1 MPAFRLRLPGLAPAA
16 AALALTLTLALALT
30 LAPAAAPAAI
40 TDPLLGEQWA
50 LSDPALGVREAWTQS
65 QGEGVVVAILD
76 SGVQLDHPDLAA
88 NLWTNPGEIAGNGRD
103 DDRNGFVDDVH
114 GANLFDRSGNVGDD
128 EGHGTHVA
136 GIVAAASAN
145 GTGGRGLAPKARIMP
160 VKVMDAASASDSSLV
175 ARGIRYAVTPAR
187 GSSTSRSTATTSTPE
202 LDDAI
207 AFAGAR
213 GATIVASAG
222 NDARDADQRPSFPA
236 ASADPAVLSITA
248 ATRDA
253 GLLAVANRGLR
264 SVDLA
269 APGERILS
277 TARGSRYELR
287 SGTSMAAPYVAGALA
302 LLAAARPDLDGARL
316 RDALRATARRPP
328 GLLGLLA
335 FGEVD
340 VAAAMHAILPG
351 ALWRPAPAPS
361 AGPKAAAAP
370 SVRLRADR
378 QIRAGR
384 RATVRWSA
392 RKRRRAL
399 DDRARRPP
407 RGDPRRGRRA
417 RPAQARPQPRPPSL
431 AGRRAR
437 RGRRARSRPRRAA
450 SASCGQ
456 AEAPD
461 AIGPAG

>member
-1 MPAFRLRLPGLAPAA
+1 MPALRFRLPGFASAASALACALA
-16 AALALTLTLALALT
+16 AALALAA
-30 LAPAAAPAAI
+30 APASAPAAI

-50 LSDPALGVREAWTQS
+50 LSDPALGVPEAWTQS

-88 NLWTNPGEIAGNGRD
+88 NLWTNPGELAGNGRD

-114 GANLFDRSGNVGDD
+114 GANLFDRSGNVADD

-136 GIVAAASAN
+136 GIVAAAAGN
-145 GTGGRGLAPKARIMP
+145 GAGGSGLAPKARIMA
-160 VKVMDAASASDSSLV
+160 VKVMDAASSSDSSLV
-175 ARGIRYAVTPAR
+175 AQGIRYAVDAGAR
-187 GSSTSRSTATTSTPE
+187 IVNISLNGDESTAE
-202 LDDAI
+202 LDGAI

-222 NDARDADQRPSFPA
+222 NNARDADRLPSFPA

-248 ATRDA
+248 ARRDA
-253 GLLAVANRGLR
+253 GLLAFANRGRR

-287 SGTSMAAPYVAGALA
+287 SGTSMAAPYVGGALA

-335 FGEVD
+335 SGEID
-340 VAAAMHAILPG
+340 VGAAMHAILPG
-351 ALWRPAPAPS
+351 ARWRAAPAAGPEPPAPR
-361 AGPKAAAAP
+361 
-370 SVRLRADR
+370 VRLRADKR
-378 QIRAGR
+378 IRAGR
-384 RATVRWSA
+384 RATLRWSGA
-392 RKRRRAL
+392 SGVARWTIALDGRRVATRDANDPRVLRKRMNRPGRHRWRVVGRDGAGAPITAATHSFRVVRR
-399 DDRARRPP
+399 
-407 RGDPRRGRRA
+407 
-417 RPAQARPQPRPPSL
+417 
-431 AGRRAR
+431 
-437 RGRRARSRPRRAA
+437 
-450 SASCGQ
+450 
-456 AEAPD
+456 
-461 AIGPAG
+461 